1 MVNAERAAQG
11 EIQDHMPVV
20 GSDGRPVGTVDHVDG
35 DFIKLMRSDD
45 AAGGR
50 HRWLPVTLV
59 AGLDGGLVR
68 LSVPAA
74 QAEDAALDEDEAQR
88 RMTMD
93 PDGRREFGQPD
104 DGGGG
109 PHGSRAQ
116 AHGGPKGTPQHHQ
129 GNATSLPSA
138 ESPGQVSQGV
148 DASGR
153 R

>member
-20 GSDGRPVGTVDHVDG
+20 GSDGRPVGTVDHLDG

-50 HRWLPVTLV
+50 HRWIPVTLV

-88 RMTMD
+88 RMTYD
-93 PDGRREFGQPD
+93 ADGRREFGQPD
-104 DGGGG
+104 DGGAPARQRQPPGAEPEHG
-109 PHGSRAQ
+109 PPLGVHPGR
-116 AHGGPKGTPQHHQ
+116 P
-129 GNATSLPSA
+129 LP
-138 ESPGQVSQGV
+138 
-148 DASGR
+148 
-153 R
+153 